1 MTNERPARLALT
13 LLAAPA
19 LVLAIGVGPR
29 PTRTTASELWTTLEV
44 KLDLIRHTGADAF
57 GIGVD
62 TADGVVTLRGFA
74 TSDEEKA
81 EAESIARGAGGM
93 RPVRNLLHV
102 TRRFAGLEGAR
113 AAVE

>member
-1 MTNERPARLALT
+1 MTNERSARLAL
-13 LLAAPA
+13 LVAAG
-19 LVLAIGVGPR
+19 LVLGVSVGPP
-29 PTRTTASELWTTLEV
+29 PTRAAASELWTTLEV
-44 KLDLIRHTGADAF
+44 KLDLIRHTGADAL
-57 GIGVD
+57 GIDVD

-81 EAESIARGAGGM
+81 EVESIARGAGGM

-102 TRRFAGLEGAR
+102 TRRFAGLEDAR